1 MATFEGRGGYVYEE
15 LSDGSFKIVKSPKSK
30 GGQIVT
36 KDDPIW
42 GYINSE
48 KREVEGGAIDR
59 ATAREEESA
68 KNRKY
73 SSSVDGAG
81 EADLAASQMF
91 AGGRYNKPAS
101 SDDGPEQMDQSRYG
115 QMQTARREAARAA
128 SSKDTS
134 PSAMAVQKS
143 KTSPGAATPGSNR
156 RPSAPV
162 MDMGETNADG
172 LTREEV
178 ERKALEEAL
187 TKAGGRV
194 GPLGPRGT

>member
-30 GGQIVT
+30 GGQIIT

-42 GYINSE
+42 GYVNSE

-73 SSSVDGAG
+73 PSSVDGSG

-91 AGGRYNKPAS
+91 AGGKYNKSAS
-101 SDDGPEQMDQSRYG
+101 SNDGPEQTDQSRYG

-162 MDMGETNADG
+162 MDMGETNAEG
-172 LTREEV
+172 LTREEAA
-178 ERKALEEAL
+178 RKAFEEEL
-187 TKAGGRV
+187 TKAGARV
-194 GPLGPRGT
+194 GPLGSRGT

>member
-30 GGQIVT
+30 GGQIIS

-42 GYINSE
+42 MYVNSE

-73 SSSVDGAG
+73 APSVDGSG

-91 AGGRYNKPAS
+91 AGGKYNKPAPS
-101 SDDGPEQMDQSRYG
+101 NDGPEQTDQSRYG

-172 LTREEV
+172 LTREEA

-187 TKAGGRV
+187 MKAGARV